1 MKTERREKIFKEIQ
15 ELKRRLSLVER
26 KAAALQKPKPASVRN
41 AFQGK
46 YPHVRIDP
54 QLLSLVGSDPPLSLA
69 EEKRELRDAI
79 AARFAD
85 K

>member
-1 MKTERREKIFKEIQ
+1 MKTGRQENIFKEIQ
-15 ELKRRLSLVER
+15 ELKRRLSLIER

-41 AFQGK
+41 AFQRK

-54 QLLSLVGSDPPLSLA
+54 QLLRLVGIDPPLSLA
-69 EEKRELRDAI
+69 EEKRELRNAI
-79 AARFAD
+79 IVRFAD

>member
-1 MKTERREKIFKEIQ
+1 MKTERQEKILQEIQ
-15 ELKRRLSLVER
+15 ELKRRLYRVER
-26 KAAALQKPKPASVRN
+26 QATALRKTTPSAVRN
-41 AFQGK
+41 AFHKK

-54 QLLSLVGSDPPLSLA
+54 QLFSLVGSDPPLSLE
-69 EEKRELRDAI
+69 EEKKELREAI

>member
-26 KAAALQKPKPASVRN
+26 KAAALQKPKPSSVRY

>member
-1 MKTERREKIFKEIQ
+1 
-15 ELKRRLSLVER
+15 VER
-26 KAAALQKPKPASVRN
+26 KAATLQKPKLSSVRN
-41 AFQGK
+41 AFQKK

-54 QLLSLVGSDPPLSLA
+54 QLFSLVGSDPPLSLE
-69 EEKRELRDAI
+69 EEKRDLREVI

>member
-1 MKTERREKIFKEIQ
+1 MKPERQDQIFKEIQ

-26 KAAALQKPKPASVRN
+26 KAAALQKPKPASVR
-41 AFQGK
+41 AAVQRK

-54 QLLSLVGSDPPLSLA
+54 QLLRMVGSDPPLNLA
-69 EEKRELRDAI
+69 EEKKEVRNAI
-79 AARFAD
+79 ADRFAN

>member
-1 MKTERREKIFKEIQ
+1 MKTEHQEKILKEIQ

-26 KAAALQKPKPASVRN
+26 KAAALQKPTLALVRN
-41 AFQGK
+41 AFHRK

-54 QLLSLVGSDPPLSLA
+54 QLLSQVGSDPPLSLA
-69 EEKRELRDAI
+69 EEKRELRDVI
-79 AARFAD
+79 AAQFAD

>member
-1 MKTERREKIFKEIQ
+1 MSTERQEKIFKEIQ

-26 KAAALQKPKPASVRN
+26 KAAAVQKPKPASVRR
-41 AFQGK
+41 AFQKK

-54 QLLSLVGSDPPLSLA
+54 QLLRLVGIDPPLSLV
-69 EEKRELRDAI
+69 EEKRELRNAI

>member
-1 MKTERREKIFKEIQ
+1 MKTERQEKIFKEIQ
-15 ELKRRLSLVER
+15 ALKHHLSLIER
-26 KAAALQKPKPASVRN
+26 KAAALQKPKLASVRN
-41 AFQGK
+41 ALQRK
-46 YPHVRIDP
+46 YPHVRIDR

-69 EEKRELRDAI
+69 EEKRELRDII

>member
-1 MKTERREKIFKEIQ
+1 MKTDRQENIFKEIQ

-26 KAAALQKPKPASVRN
+26 KAAALQKPKPASVRT
-41 AFQGK
+41 AIQKK

-54 QLLSLVGSDPPLSLA
+54 QLLKMVGSDPPLPLL
-69 EEKRELRDAI
+69 EEKKELRNVI
-79 AARFAD
+79 ADRFSN

>member
-1 MKTERREKIFKEIQ
+1 MKTERQEKIFKEIQ
-15 ELKRRLSLVER
+15 ELKRRLSLIER
-26 KAAALQKPKPASVRN
+26 KATALQKPKLASVRN
-41 AFQGK
+41 TFQRK

-54 QLLSLVGSDPPLSLA
+54 QLLRLVGSDPPLSLA
-69 EEKRELRDAI
+69 EEKRELRNAI

>member
-1 MKTERREKIFKEIQ
+1 MKTERQKKILKEIQ

-26 KAAALQKPKPASVRN
+26 RAATLQKPKPASVRN
-41 AFQGK
+41 AVQRK
-46 YPHVRIDP
+46 YPHVRIDS
-54 QLLSLVGSDPPLSLA
+54 QLLRLVGSDPPLSLA
-69 EEKRELRDAI
+69 EEKKELRNAI